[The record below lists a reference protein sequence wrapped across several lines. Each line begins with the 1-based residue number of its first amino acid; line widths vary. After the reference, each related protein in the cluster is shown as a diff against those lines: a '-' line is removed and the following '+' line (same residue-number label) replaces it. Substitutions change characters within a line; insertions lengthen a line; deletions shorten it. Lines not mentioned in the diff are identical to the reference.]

1 MQFRIGN
8 FGLRILSYSNP
19 KSAFRNSKSNMRT
32 IWWEKERVKLLD
44 QTKLPHR
51 VEVVECTRWEEVAEA
66 IRTLK
71 IRGAPAIGVAGAFA
85 LALAARTLPSRTRE
99 EFLEAL
105 THISRQI
112 QQTRPTAVNLSW
124 ALHRLLQFARN
135 YPGNFQELPSLLL
148 EEAGRIAQEDIET
161 NRAIARHGSSLIQ
174 PGERILTYCN
184 TGSLAT
190 VDYGTALGIIRAAHE
205 QGKGV
210 HVYVCETRPV
220 LQGARLTAWEVL
232 QYGIPAT
239 LITDNAAGFLMR
251 KGQVDRVLV
260 GADRIARN
268 GDVANKIGTYT
279 LAILARF
286 HGIPFI
292 VAAPLSSVD
301 FEAPDGW
308 AIPIEERPPEEVTHI
323 GGLRIAPEGIQVAN
337 PAFDVTP
344 ADLVTAIV
352 TERGIATPPFKE
364 SLEGLRSRAMVS

>member
-1 MQFRIGN
+1 
-8 FGLRILSYSNP
+8 
-19 KSAFRNSKSNMRT
+19 MRT